1 MAVPG
6 FQSFLRPVLD
16 QYVDGVGARARHL
29 SDVVASRLQL
39 SAADL
44 EEMIPSGELRFLNRL
59 CWIPF
64 YADRHGLPDRGMNGH
79 VPWAIFDCPRRS
91 LERFH

>member
-16 QYVDGVGARARHL
+16 RYADDAEACARHL
-29 SDVVASRLQL
+29 SDVVAMRLQL

-44 EEMIPSGELRFLNRL
+44 EETILSGESRFLNRL
-59 CWIPF
+59 CWAHA
-64 YADRHGLPDRGMNGH
+64 YADR
-79 VPWAIFDCPRRS
+79 
-91 LERFH
+91 

>member
-16 QYVDGVGARARHL
+16 QYADGAGVRARHL

-44 EEMIPSGELRFLNRL
+44 EETILSGEPRLVSRL
-59 CWIPF
+59 CW
-64 YADRHGLPDRGMNGH
+64 AHSGSMRTT
-79 VPWAIFDCPRRS
+79 CPRNERARS
-91 LERFH
+91 LGDLRLPSQIT